1 MPDDLCIPDT
11 NLEKQASFGLGR
23 GILQD
28 PRYIASAL
36 PSIKRPDRSHELV
49 SGDSIRTV
57 NTVGIVSLSQP
68 TAEKPHT
75 CAEVVGGR
83 ATGTMRAAVL
93 LLTWAA
99 SASASAW
106 TDKEQVIAINS
117 ATSKVSFHGPGLIYR
132 GEVWNGD
139 KTKTAEAAQTYIAKS
154 VMTGKDSFYPKSL
167 PETLKT
173 PYVVPDSTHPKL
185 AFWYEPFLFVSARA
199 AARCLTRPSA
209 LLLPQVHPGRV

>member
-1 MPDDLCIPDT
+1 
-11 NLEKQASFGLGR
+11 
-23 GILQD
+23 
-28 PRYIASAL
+28 
-36 PSIKRPDRSHELV
+36 
-49 SGDSIRTV
+49 
-57 NTVGIVSLSQP
+57 
-68 TAEKPHT
+68 
-75 CAEVVGGR
+75 
-83 ATGTMRAAVL
+83 MRAAVL

-106 TDKEQVIAINS
+106 TDKEQVMAINT

>member
-1 MPDDLCIPDT
+1 
-11 NLEKQASFGLGR
+11 
-23 GILQD
+23 
-28 PRYIASAL
+28 
-36 PSIKRPDRSHELV
+36 
-49 SGDSIRTV
+49 
-57 NTVGIVSLSQP
+57 
-68 TAEKPHT
+68 
-75 CAEVVGGR
+75 
-83 ATGTMRAAVL
+83 MRAAVL

-139 KTKTAEAAQTYIAKS
+139 KTKTAGADQTYIAKS

-185 AFWYEPFLFVSARA
+185 AFWYEPSA
-199 AARCLTRPSA
+199 AAPARRGPCARGGAVPDAPFWPALAAGTPRTFLSA
-209 LLLPQVHPGRV
+209 TA